1 MKFITRVLGG
11 ILALSFTLFFPLIGS
26 ECANRS
32 AGANAITWL
41 YLHHIVQMALAFL
54 TILLIVVFSK
64 KQRLS
69 NWGLNLHEWRWSVK
83 TASLF
88 AVVWFVISLVLSI
101 LFTFP
106 SQIQYELTAT
116 NIISDLTFDFVLTG
130 FSEEILFRGLIM
142 GVLLLSWRGSIRI
155 GSFKISVA
163 GIVATVLFSL
173 AHIGIDYRTL
183 SITAIYPLQLVFTT
197 GLGLFYAVMRDKTG
211 SLVGPII
218 AHGASDG
225 LVTVVQL
232 ILR

>member
-1 MKFITRVLGG
+1 MKFVTRVFGG
-11 ILALSFTLFFPLIGS
+11 ILALSFTFFFPLIGS

-32 AGANAITWL
+32 AGASAITWL
-41 YLHHIVQMALAFL
+41 YVHHIVQMALAYF
-54 TILLIVVFSK
+54 TILMIVIFSK

-69 NWGLNLHEWRWSVK
+69 NWGLNLRAWRWSVK

-88 AVVWFVISLVLSI
+88 ALVWFVISLVLSI

-116 NIISDLTFDFVLTG
+116 NIISDLTFDFGLTG

-142 GVLLLSWRGSIRI
+142 GVLLLSWRGFIRI

-163 GIVATVLFSL
+163 GVVATVLFSL

-225 LVTVVQL
+225 FVTVVQL